1 MKLLKT
7 LLVLASL
14 VPVVACA
21 ENLFKNSDMN
31 GSGGWKGDRKY
42 ETVDGNRALSLSA
55 EKKKIVSFSQDV
67 KSKGITDLVL
77 KFRYKTSDYKGR
89 GLELRGKRDDGS
101 STFRTSDLKADD
113 KWHAYT
119 WNFSHVRGSETIL
132 FSIEL
137 LEGEGKVLFDDITV
151 EPKG

>member
-7 LLVLASL
+7 LLVFASVL
-14 VPVVACA
+14 PAVACA
-21 ENLFKNSDMN
+21 GNLFKNSDMN

-42 ETVDGNRALSLSA
+42 ETVDGNRAISLGA
-55 EKKKIVSFSQDV
+55 EKKKTVSFSQDV

-101 STFRTSDLKADD
+101 WTFRNSDLKADGQ
-113 KWHAYT
+113 WHNYT
-119 WNFSHVRGSETIL
+119 WNFNQVRGSETIL
-132 FSIEL
+132 FSVEL
-137 LEGEGKVLFDDITV
+137 LEGEGRVFFDDITV